1 MHIRTLMSADYP
13 IIDSYMQE
21 LHALHVRKSP
31 DLFLPADHIYSE
43 QDFFEITT
51 GNQHHCTGHG
61 RFRLSRRL
69 LIAALRTKS
78 NMVSGPLTIYVDDL
92 FVHPDY
98 RGQHIATALFDEM
111 EQQAKSLKAV
121 RIDLMVWEFNEA
133 AQELYKSLGMTAR
146 IYFRKIIIKNPS

>member
-21 LHALHVRKSP
+21 LHALHVQNRP

-51 GNQHHCTGHG
+51 GNQHIALAMEDSGFIAG
-61 RFRLSRRL
+61 F

-92 FVHPDY
+92 FVHPNY

-133 AQELYKSLGMTAR
+133 AQELYKSLGMTAQR
-146 IYFRKIIIKNPS
+146 YIFEKSL